1 MDVSVSRVQI
11 ICYAIA
17 ITQKYYCHCFHA
29 YLCKCIQEVHSLF
42 LAYISTLTLSPHH
55 FYFHL
60 RVTHEYFHFLPS
72 PSTVPW
78 SRLLLSWLKQ
88 LFQPPEGS
96 LSLHSS
102 TFQLILYT
110 AAWLYSKTQ
119 SVLIALWL
127 TPHYSEES
135 APTL

>member
-1 MDVSVSRVQI
+1 MDVSGSRVQI
-11 ICYAIA
+11 ICYAISPSPRNIIVIA
-17 ITQKYYCHCFHA
+17 LMLIFVNALRRYT
-29 YLCKCIQEVHSLF
+29 LF

-72 PSTVPW
+72 PSIVPW

-96 LSLHSS
+96 LSLHSY

-110 AAWLYSKTQ
+110 AVWLYSKTQ

-127 TPHYSEES
+127 TPHCSEES